1 MIKKINIK
9 NINVANKMKEQ
20 KKNTTPSEQSKKSN
34 NQRLET
40 QKTKDEQHRLQL
52 KSILKICA
60 LDEHL
65 LSSSCIQSV
74 TMGNS

>member
-9 NINVANKMKEQ
+9 KKNVANKMNEQ
-20 KKNTTPSEQSKKSN
+20 KKNTTPSERSKKSN

-40 QKTKDEQHRLQL
+40 QKDEQHRLQL

-74 TMGNS
+74 TMGNSQ